1 MSQAQRK
8 APWIVCTVAV
18 VTGVLTACSATPAA
32 GPTVTV
38 TAPAPTSA
46 SAPASP
52 EAVPEPEPSVSTLA
66 PGEVAPQNMRPRP
79 TWAETPTKERV
90 LACRASE
97 AAFAASPEPLAIRR
111 NGTTNRIPTYEEYE
125 LALEARRR
133 AMDLEQVEFGLMMMT
148 VYWWDKI
155 SILSAAMSGNPK
167 KMKKLV
173 YEGTFIWGGDGK
185 PVDFWDGIELLND
198 ACATVGTVTSFGS
211 LPTHQPPDWLMS
223 GE

>member
-1 MSQAQRK
+1 MISKNRK
-8 APWIVCTVAV
+8 ATWVVCTVAV

-38 TAPAPTSA
+38 TAPASSPEPA
-46 SAPASP
+46 PQSAPPSAP
-52 EAVPEPEPSVSTLA
+52 TPSVSTLA

-79 TWAETPTKERV
+79 TWGETPTKERV
-90 LACRASE
+90 VACRAAE
-97 AAFAASPEPLAIRR
+97 AAFAASPEPLVIRR

-125 LALEARRR
+125 LALEARRK

-148 VYWWDKI
+148 VYWWEKI
-155 SILSAAMSGNPK
+155 SILSAAISGNPK

-173 YEGTFIWGGDGK
+173 YEGTFIWRGDG

-198 ACATVGTVTSFGS
+198 ACATVGTVTSFRS
-211 LPTHQPPDWLMS
+211 LPTRQPPDWLQRD
-223 GE
+223 E